1 MRYGLIIGLGAGLAS
16 AVLFYSAAHG
26 SPLLG
31 TVLVLLTPL
40 PSMLAG
46 LGWGWLPATF
56 GAFAGSALMA
66 VVASLPFAVGYF
78 LALGAPVAMAA
89 YLAYLSRPHPNDA
102 AQREWYPA
110 GRLVA
115 ALSLYGGSLPVMMLP
130 LIGGTYEILR
140 APMGEFLRRLAARAA
155 PDLGM
160 PQLTD
165 VQVDTLAELFIF
177 ILPGVVA
184 AYWVGIFALNLYLAG
199 RVARASGR
207 LGRDWPDLPSLAYPF
222 GFQLVLVVALAA
234 TFVPGVLG
242 VAGVGLSGALLLA
255 YFLAGLALM
264 HHIARTRSP
273 WILWFVYAGVLFI
286 EPYTF
291 VLLMLAGLLEPAFKL
306 KQRFSKVP
314 PSTPST

>member
-16 AVLFYSAAHG
+16 AVLFYSAARG

-46 LGWGWLPATF
+46 LGWGWLPAAL
-56 GAFAGSALMA
+56 GALAGSALMA

-89 YLAYLSRPHPNDA
+89 YLAYLGRPHPNDA
-102 AQREWYPA
+102 TQREWYPA

-140 APMGEFLRRLAARAA
+140 APVGEFLRRLAARAA
-155 PDLGM
+155 PELGM

-165 VQVDTLAELFIF
+165 VQVDALAELFIF

-207 LGRDWPDLPSLAYPF
+207 LGRDWPDLPSLAYPL
-222 GFQLVLVVALAA
+222 GFQLVLAVALAA
-234 TFVPGVLG
+234 TFAPGVFG
-242 VAGVGLSGALLLA
+242 VAGVGLSGALLFA
-255 YFLAGLALM
+255 YFLAGLALA
-264 HHIARTRSP
+264 HHIARVRAP
-273 WILWFVYAGVLFI
+273 WILWLMYAGVLFI

-291 VLLMLAGLLEPAFKL
+291 ILLMLAGLLEPVFKL
-306 KQRFSKVP
+306 KQRFGKP
-314 PSTPST
+314 PPPTPST

>member
-16 AVLFYSAAHG
+16 AVLFYSAARG

-46 LGWGWLPATF
+46 LGWGWLPAAL
-56 GAFAGSALMA
+56 GALAGSALMA
-66 VVASLPFAVGYF
+66 VVASVPFAIGYF

-89 YLAYLSRPHPNDA
+89 YLAYLSRPHPTDA
-102 AQREWYPA
+102 AQREWYPS

-165 VQVDTLAELFIF
+165 VQVDALAELFIF

-184 AYWVGIFALNLYLAG
+184 AYWLGIFALNLYLAG

-207 LGRDWPDLPSLAYPF
+207 LGRDWPDLPALAYPL
-222 GFQLVLVVALAA
+222 GFQLVLAVALAA
-234 TFVPGVLG
+234 TFAPGVLG
-242 VAGVGLSGALLLA
+242 VAGVGLSGALLFA
-255 YFLAGLALM
+255 YFLAGLALV
-264 HHIARTRSP
+264 HHIARARAP
-273 WILWFVYAGVLFI
+273 WILWLMYVGVLFI

-291 VLLMLAGLLEPAFKL
+291 ILLMFAGLLEPVFKL
-306 KQRFSKVP
+306 KQRFGKP
-314 PSTPST
+314 PPPTPST